1 MCEKK
6 EVHRI
11 VSWSVNG
18 GRKGEGKGEGRR
30 TRTSARMKNEAL
42 RIIK

>member
-11 VSWSVNG
+11 LSWSKSG
-18 GRKGEGKGEGRR
+18 GRKGEGKGEGHG
-30 TRTSARMKNEAL
+30 
-42 RIIK
+42 

>member
-11 VSWSVNG
+11 LSRSKCG
-18 GRKGEGKGEGRR
+18 GRKGEGKGEGHG
-30 TRTSARMKNEAL
+30 
-42 RIIK
+42 